1 MPSPFPGMD
10 PYLEHPEVWPGV
22 HLLLIAALAESLTPQ
37 LRPKYAVSVEV
48 RVYQTRDDQSLLVGI
63 PDVTV
68 QRTSRQSPSRS
79 NSGVAVAMPVP
90 VTLAMPMDVRQGYL
104 EIREVA
110 TREVV
115 TAIELLSPVNKRSG
129 QGRNSYEDK
138 RDRILG
144 SSTHLVEVDLLR
156 TGAAMGMVGQGIQSD
171 YRVLVSRSE
180 VRPRAD
186 LYPFDVQ
193 DLMPLFPVPLR
204 GDDGEPVVDLKGLLD
219 QVYDRAGYDLKL
231 EYGGAVV
238 PELAKTDRAWAEA
251 LLVQK
256 GLR

>member
-1 MPSPFPGMD
+1 VRD
-10 PYLEHPEVWPGV
+10 E
-22 HLLLIAALAESLTPQ
+22 Q
-37 LRPKYAVSVEV
+37 DAVL
-48 RVYQTRDDQSLLVGI
+48 QS
-63 PDVTV
+63 
-68 QRTSRQSPSRS
+68 RF
-79 NSGVAVAMPVP
+79 
-90 VTLAMPMDVRQGYL
+90 RQGYL

-129 QGRNSYEDK
+129 QERNSYEDK

-180 VRPRAD
+180 LRPRAD

-219 QVYDRAGYDLKL
+219 KVYDRAGYDLKL
-231 EYGGAVV
+231 DYQGPVV
-238 PELAKTDRAWAEA
+238 PELAEGDRAWAEA